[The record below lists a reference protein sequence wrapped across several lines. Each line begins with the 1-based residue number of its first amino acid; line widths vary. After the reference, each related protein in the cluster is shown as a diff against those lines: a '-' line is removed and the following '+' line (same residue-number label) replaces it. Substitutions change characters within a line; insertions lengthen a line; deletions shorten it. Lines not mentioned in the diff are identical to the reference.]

1 MWRLQFFY
9 TNHEPQLN
17 AFYYLVGADMLRST
31 ILSAICLSLLV
42 VSLQAQ
48 DAYKVKY
55 LGSNQGL
62 SNNSVKCIFQDSKG
76 FIWFGT
82 YDGLNRYDGYEFK
95 ILRNR
100 INDSASLPH
109 NYISALNE
117 DSEHN
122 LWIGMGQGAVT
133 YNTFTNLVS
142 PVYYYPHQ
150 SSQRQKVGIYI
161 NSIEKDGEG
170 NIFLGTSGLSVLVR
184 FKGQQEAVQI
194 PLYNADGSA
203 NIYASV
209 QAMYVDPQKRT
220 WIFIAGYGLYR
231 FNYKTRKLDLINSD
245 IRNFSVNKIVADN
258 AGCLWLGTSTGLMK
272 YIVSANQ
279 VAAYYNTVKGGL
291 SANYITALSIDG
303 NDQLWIGTDGG
314 GIDLLNIKSGQ
325 ISSINNSDK
334 SEGLTSESVLTIFID
349 KESRKWVG
357 TNKGGVNVFDV
368 TGDGFRTVQRNASYP
383 GLSSN
388 FITSFYED
396 QHNNLWIGTEGGGVS
411 VWNAERTQF
420 STYQQ
425 PQLSGNTVSSMTE
438 DAEGSI
444 WMATFGGGV
453 TRLLP
458 GGKTEH
464 FRLIN
469 QQDGYEN
476 KIAIRIYYDSK
487 KNLWVTTY
495 ENGHLYLYN
504 KPLNRFETFDGS
516 LGDLMS
522 IKEDRAGILWAGNA
536 QSLIRI
542 DPVNKQH
549 RYYEI
554 GKTVRSIYEDRQG
567 RFWVGSEGGGLVLF
581 DRKAGKIVKQY
592 TEDEGLS
599 SNTVMNILEDSTG
612 NLWIST
618 TNGLNKFNPQSGK
631 FNRFYESDGLQSSQF
646 SYRAAIQLRSG
657 ELAFGGNNGFN
668 IFYPQRIKPRTF
680 FPTLVITS
688 LRVNNKD
695 LSPALDFEM
704 NGSGDITRLTV
715 PHHEAL
721 LSLQFAALEYSAPNK
736 IQYAYYLE
744 GWDKDWNK
752 AGNTRTVTYNNIR
765 EGTYTLRIKST
776 NAEGAWNTVEKVVI
790 IKVLPPWFRTWWA
803 YLLYL
808 SGAVALAI
816 VFIRYKTRQAKM
828 KYELQLS
835 RVNAD
840 MRKAELESERM
851 EKEVQKAELQKAQAE
866 YEKER
871 AERETER
878 VINAREKEINQ
889 KRLSFFTNI
898 SHEFRTP
905 LTLILNPVKDL
916 IKQYQGQDK
925 EELRIIGLNAT
936 RLLSLTD
943 QLLLFRKIEEGAEG
957 LQVSRF
963 DFSRLCNTIFY
974 YFKHEAK
981 TKDIAYTIS
990 GIEEPIEMYGDKNK
1004 IEIILYNLISNAFK
1018 YTPREGQIDI
1028 HVVGYEDRLQIAIR
1042 DTGAGIPEGA
1052 GNAIFDRF
1060 YQAEGH
1066 VKLGFGIGLYMV
1078 KQFTEMHQ
1086 GSIAYQSEIGRGTLF
1101 TLQLPSGRYYLGSVA
1116 ITEIADEENESPVI
1130 AADDFEPSDD
1140 EASLPV
1146 PEIPL
1151 LTAKKAIVV
1160 VDDDEEMRNYVAS
1173 VLDEE
1178 FLVYKAPNGK
1188 EALKLV
1194 TAKKPDLVI
1203 SDVSMPEMD
1212 GITLC
1217 RAIKS
1222 DMNTSYIPVILL
1234 TAHTSQEIE
1243 LKGTEEG
1250 ADQYVTKPFNKE
1262 LLLARVHALF
1272 KSRAS
1277 LQQFFYNQVTLKK
1290 DVAEQP
1296 NVPAEYQELL
1306 DKCVA
1311 IVEKHLD
1318 DNDFNIET
1326 LAREMGMSHSY
1337 LYKRIKLISGQ
1348 SVNGFIRFLRLRKA
1362 AEFLITT
1369 NDTVSE
1375 VAYSVGFSDV
1385 KYFREQFSK
1394 LFKMKPTDY
1403 IKHYRGKVS
1412 GNFRIGNFGDN

>member
-1 MWRLQFFY
+1 MFR
-9 TNHEPQLN
+9 N
-17 AFYYLVGADMLRST
+17 T

-76 FIWFGT
+76 FVWFGT
-82 YDGLNRYDGYEFK
+82 YDGLDRYDGYEFK
-95 ILRNR
+95 VLRNR
-100 INDSASLPH
+100 INDSTSLPH

-117 DSEHN
+117 DNDHN

-133 YNTFTNLVS
+133 YNSFTNVVS
-142 PVYYYPHQ
+142 PVYYYPHR
-150 SSQRQKVGIYI
+150 SSQKHKVGIYI
-161 NSIEKDGEG
+161 NSIEKDSEG

-184 FKGQQEAVQI
+184 FKDQKEAVQI
-194 PLYNADGSA
+194 PLYNTDGSS

-209 QAMYVDPQKRT
+209 QAMYVDSQKRT
-220 WIFIAGYGLYR
+220 WIFLAGYGLYR
-231 FNYKTRKLDLINSD
+231 FNYKTRKLDLVNAD
-245 IRNFSVNKIVADN
+245 IRNFSVNKMVADN
-258 AGCLWLGTSTGLMK
+258 AGNLWLGTSTGLLK
-272 YIVSANQ
+272 YAVAANQ
-279 VAAYYNTVKGGL
+279 VTDHYNTAKGML
-291 SANYITALSIDG
+291 SANYITALSMDG
-303 NDQLWIGTDGG
+303 YNQLWIGTDGG
-314 GIDLLNIKSGQ
+314 GVDLLNIKSGQ
-325 ISSINNSDK
+325 ISSINSSNK
-334 SEGLTSESVLTIFID
+334 PGGLTSESVLTIFID

-368 TGDGFRTVQRNASYP
+368 IGNEFRTVQRNASYP

-388 FITSFYED
+388 FITSFFED
-396 QHNNLWIGTEGGGVS
+396 QKSNLWIGTEGGGVS
-411 VWNAERTQF
+411 VWNADRTRF
-420 STYQQ
+420 STYKE
-425 PQLSGNTVSSMTE
+425 PQLSSNTVSSMTQ
-438 DAEGSI
+438 DAEGNI

-453 TRLLP
+453 TRLAP
-458 GGKTEH
+458 GGKADH

-469 QQDGYEN
+469 QSDGFEN

-504 KPLNRFETFDGS
+504 KQLNRFETFDVS

-522 IKEDRAGILWAGNA
+522 IKEDRTGTLWAGNA

-542 DPVNKQH
+542 DQANKQH
-549 RYYEI
+549 QYYEI
-554 GKTVRSIYEDRQG
+554 GKTVRAIYEDRQG

-581 DRKAGKIVKQY
+581 DRKAGKIARRY

-695 LSPALDFEM
+695 LSPALDYEM
-704 NGSGDITRLTV
+704 NESGDITRLTV
-715 PHHEAL
+715 PYNEAL

-752 AGNTRTVTYNNIR
+752 TGNTRTVTYNNIR

-776 NAEGAWNTVEKVVI
+776 NAEGSWNTVEKVMT

-808 SGAVALAI
+808 SGAAALAI
-816 VFIRYKTRQAKM
+816 LYISYKTRQAKM

-835 RVNAD
+835 RVNAE

-851 EKEVQKAELQKAQAE
+851 EKEVQKAELQKAHAE
-866 YEKER
+866 YEKEK

-878 VINAREKEINQ
+878 VINAQEKEINQ

-963 DFSRLCNTIFY
+963 DFSKLGNTIFY

-981 TKDIAYTIS
+981 TKDIAYTIT

-1018 YTPREGQIDI
+1018 YTPREGQINID
-1028 HVVGYEDRLQIAIR
+1028 VVGYDDHLQITIR

-1086 GSIAYQSEIGRGTLF
+1086 GTIAYQSEVGKGTLF
-1101 TLQLPSGRYYLGSVA
+1101 TLQLPLGRDHFGA
-1116 ITEIADEENESPVI
+1116 IPITETSDEEDESPVI
-1130 AADDFEPSDD
+1130 TADDFEPSDE
-1140 EASLPV
+1140 EAPIPV

-1151 LTAKKAIVV
+1151 LTTKKAIVV

-1173 VLDEE
+1173 VFGEE
-1178 FLVYKAPNGK
+1178 FVVYKASNGK

-1194 TAKKPDLVI
+1194 ASKKPDLVI
-1203 SDVSMPEMD
+1203 SDISMPEMD

-1217 RAIKS
+1217 STIKA
-1222 DMNTSYIPVILL
+1222 DINTSHIPVILL

-1262 LLLARVHALF
+1262 LLLAKVNGLF

-1277 LQQFFYNQVTLKK
+1277 LQQYFYNQVTLKK
-1290 DVAEQP
+1290 DGSEQP

-1306 DKCVA
+1306 DKCIA

-1385 KYFREQFSK
+1385 KYFREQFTK

-1403 IKHYRGKVS
+1403 IKQYRGKVS
-1412 GNFRIGNFGDN
+1412 GNLRIGNSENN

>member
-1 MWRLQFFY
+1 MFR
-9 TNHEPQLN
+9 N
-17 AFYYLVGADMLRST
+17 T
-31 ILSAICLSLLV
+31 ILSAIYLSLLV

-76 FIWFGT
+76 FVWFGT
-82 YDGLNRYDGYEFK
+82 YDGLDRYDGYEFK

-100 INDSASLPH
+100 INDSTSLPH

-117 DSEHN
+117 DNDHHLWIATGQGVVRYNTYTNVFSPVLFVPHGSQQKYKASMYINCIEKDTLGN
-122 LWIGMGQGAVT
+122 MFLGSSGLGLFIKYKGQEAMEQVPLYERKDVATTEFSVQAVYIDKNGCPWTYITGRGLYCFNRKNRKLEPVCTTISQYSVNKMVADKRGRLWIGT
-133 YNTFTNLVS
+133 S
-142 PVYYYPHQ
+142 
-150 SSQRQKVGIYI
+150 
-161 NSIEKDGEG
+161 
-170 NIFLGTSGLSVLVR
+170 SGLLQYDI
-184 FKGQQEAVQI
+184 FKKEMIGPHKAQ
-194 PLYNADGSA
+194 ND
-203 NIYASV
+203 
-209 QAMYVDPQKRT
+209 
-220 WIFIAGYGLYR
+220 
-231 FNYKTRKLDLINSD
+231 KLGGAYISSL
-245 IRNFSVNKIVADN
+245 
-258 AGCLWLGTSTGLMK
+258 CL
-272 YIVSANQ
+272 
-279 VAAYYNTVKGGL
+279 
-291 SANYITALSIDG
+291 DE
-303 NDQLWIGTDGG
+303 NDKLWIGTDGS
-314 GIDLLNIKSGQ
+314 GIHLADLTRAD
-325 ISSINNSDK
+325 ISITALDVPAGNPASRF
-334 SEGLTSESVLTIFID
+334 VLALLVD
-349 KESRKWVG
+349 KEHRKWVG
-357 TNKGGVNVFDV
+357 TNKGGINVYDV
-368 TGDGFRTVQRNASYP
+368 TGNEFRTIRHDATHQAPTSNLINA
-383 GLSSN
+383 
-388 FITSFYED
+388 FYED
-396 QHNNLWIGTEGGGVS
+396 PKQNLWIGTEGGGINI
-411 VWNAERTQF
+411 WNAARTRF
-420 STYQQ
+420 SFYKE
-425 PQLSGNTVSSMTE
+425 PQLPGNTVSGITQ
-438 DAEGSI
+438 DGEGNM
-444 WMATFGGGV
+444 WVATFGGGV
-453 TRLLP
+453 AKISATGRI
-458 GGKTEH
+458 EH
-464 FRLIN
+464 YKLIHKA
-469 QQDGYEN
+469 DGWEN
-476 KIAIRIYYDSK
+476 KLATCIYYDSK
-487 KNLWVTTY
+487 RNIWATTY
-495 ENGHLYLYN
+495 ENGHLYLFN
-504 KPLNRFETFDGS
+504 RQENRFETFDES

-522 IKEDRAGILWAGNA
+522 IKEDLAGSLWVGNA
-536 QSLIRI
+536 HDLIRI
-542 DPVNKQH
+542 DPVNKEHQ
-549 RYYEI
+549 YYRI
-554 GKTVRSIYEDRQG
+554 GKTIRSIYEDRRG

-581 DRKAGKIVKQY
+581 DRKAGKIVKRY
-592 TEDEGLS
+592 TEDDGLTNNS
-599 SNTVMNILEDSTG
+599 IMCILEDSTG
-612 NLWIST
+612 CLWMST
-618 TNGLNKFNPQSGK
+618 ANGLNKFDPQTEK
-631 FNRFYESDGLQSSQF
+631 FNRFYESDGLQANQF
-646 SYRAAIQLRSG
+646 SYRSGIRLKSG

-695 LSPALDFEM
+695 LSPALDYEM
-704 NGSGDITRLTV
+704 NGNGDITRLTV
-715 PHHEAL
+715 PYNEAL

-744 GWDKDWNK
+744 GWDKDWNS

-765 EGTYTLRIKST
+765 EGSYTLRIRST
-776 NAEGAWNTVEKVVI
+776 NAEGTWNTAEKVMT

-808 SGAVALAI
+808 SGAAALAI
-816 VFIRYKTRQAKM
+816 LYIRYKTRQAKM

-835 RVNAD
+835 QMNAE

-851 EKEVQKAELQKAQAE
+851 EKEVQKAELQKTHAE
-866 YEKER
+866 YEKEK

-878 VINAREKEINQ
+878 VINAQEKEINQ

-943 QLLLFRKIEEGAEG
+943 QLLLFRKIEEGVEG

-963 DFSRLCNTIFY
+963 DFSKLCTTVFY

-981 TKDIAYTIS
+981 TKNIAYAIT
-990 GIEEPIEMYGDKNK
+990 GIEAPIEIIGDKNK
-1004 IEIILYNLISNAFK
+1004 MEIILYNLISNAFK
-1018 YTPREGQIDI
+1018 YTPREGQINIDI
-1028 HVVGYEDRLQIAIR
+1028 VPHEDDVKIAIR

-1086 GSIAYQSEIGRGTLF
+1086 GTIAYQSEVGKGTLF
-1101 TLQLPSGRYYLGSVA
+1101 TLQLPLGHEYLGTAPV
-1116 ITEIADEENESPVI
+1116 TEITDDEDESAVV
-1130 AADDFEPSDD
+1130 AVDDFEPSE
-1140 EASLPV
+1140 EASIPV

-1151 LTAKKAIVV
+1151 LTTKKAIVV

-1173 VLDEE
+1173 VFDEE
-1178 FLVYKAPNGK
+1178 FVVYKASNGK

-1194 TAKKPDLVI
+1194 ASKKPDLVI
-1203 SDVSMPEMD
+1203 SDISMPEMD

-1217 RAIKS
+1217 STIKA
-1222 DMNTSYIPVILL
+1222 DINTSHIPVILL

-1262 LLLARVHALF
+1262 LLLAKVNGLF

-1277 LQQFFYNQVTLKK
+1277 LQQYFYNQVTLKK
-1290 DVAEQP
+1290 DGSEQP
-1296 NVPAEYQELL
+1296 SVPAEYQELL
-1306 DKCVA
+1306 DKCIA

-1348 SVNGFIRFLRLRKA
+1348 SVNSFIRFLRLRKA

-1385 KYFREQFSK
+1385 KYFREQFTK

-1403 IKHYRGKVS
+1403 INQYRGKIS
-1412 GNFRIGNFGDN
+1412 GNLRIGHSGIN

>member
-1 MWRLQFFY
+1 MFR
-9 TNHEPQLN
+9 
-17 AFYYLVGADMLRST
+17 RT
-31 ILSAICLSLLV
+31 ILSVIYLFLLV
-42 VSLQAQ
+42 EILQAQ

-62 SNNSVKCIFQDSKG
+62 SNNSVKCIFQDSQG

-82 YDGLNRYDGYEFK
+82 YDGLDRYDGYEFK
-95 ILRNR
+95 VLRNR
-100 INDSASLPH
+100 INDSTSLPH

-117 DSEHN
+117 DNDHN

-133 YNTFTNLVS
+133 YNTFTNVVS

-150 SSQRQKVGIYI
+150 SSQKQKVGIYI
-161 NSIEKDGEG
+161 NSIEKDAEG

-184 FKGQQEAVQI
+184 FKDKKEAVQI

-209 QAMYVDPQKRT
+209 QAMYVDQQKRT
-220 WIFIAGYGLYR
+220 WIFIAGGGLYC
-231 FNYKTRKLDLINSD
+231 FNYKTRKLDLVNAD
-245 IRNFSVNKIVADN
+245 IRNFSVNKMVADN
-258 AGCLWLGTSTGLMK
+258 AGNLWLGTSTGLLQ
-272 YIVSANQ
+272 YGVTTNRVITHYS
-279 VAAYYNTVKGGL
+279 TSKGLL
-291 SANYITALSIDG
+291 SANYITALSVDDK
-303 NDQLWIGTDGG
+303 NQLWIGTDGG
-314 GIDLLNIKSGQ
+314 GIDILNLLTGQLSNINGADRSG
-325 ISSINNSDK
+325 
-334 SEGLTSESVLTIFID
+334 GLTSESVLAIFID

-357 TNKGGVNVFDV
+357 TNKGGLNVFDV
-368 TGDGFRTVQRNASYP
+368 IGNEFKTVRRGAAYP
-383 GLSSN
+383 GLTSN
-388 FITSFYED
+388 FITSFLED
-396 QHNNLWIGTEGGGVS
+396 AKRNLWIGTEGGGVN
-411 VWNAERTQF
+411 VWNEERTHF
-420 STYQQ
+420 TLYKE
-425 PQLSGNTVSSMTE
+425 PQLSSNTVSSMAQ
-438 DAEGSI
+438 DAAGNI

-453 TRLLP
+453 TKLNV
-458 GGKTEH
+458 GGGTEH
-464 FRLIN
+464 FKLIN
-469 QQDGYEN
+469 SADGFEN
-476 KIAIRIYYDSK
+476 KIAIRIYSDSEG
-487 KNLWVTTY
+487 NLWVTTY
-495 ENGHLYLYN
+495 ENGHLYLFN
-504 KPLNRFETFDGS
+504 KLMNRFETFDQS

-522 IKEDRAGILWAGNA
+522 IKEDRSHTLWAGNA
-536 QSLIRI
+536 QDLIQI
-542 DPVNKQH
+542 DRVNKKH
-549 RYYEI
+549 RYYGI
-554 GKTVRSIYEDRQG
+554 GKTVRAIYEDSKG
-567 RFWVGSEGGGLVLF
+567 NFWVGSEGGGLVLF
-581 DRKAGKIVKQY
+581 NRKQGKIAKRY
-592 TEDEGLS
+592 SEDEGLS
-599 SNTVMNILEDSTG
+599 SNTVMNILEDGTG

-618 TNGLNKFNPQSGK
+618 ANGLNKFNPQSGK

-646 SYRAAIQLRSG
+646 SYRAAIQLQSG
-657 ELAFGGNNGFN
+657 ELVFGGNNGFN
-668 IFYPQRIKPRTF
+668 IFNPQRIKPRTF
-680 FPTLVITS
+680 FPGLVITS

-695 LSPALDFEM
+695 LSPNLDYEM
-704 NGSGDITRLTV
+704 NENGDITRLTV
-715 PHHEAL
+715 PYEEAL

-744 GWDKDWNK
+744 GWDKDWNM
-752 AGNTRTVTYNNIR
+752 AGNSRTVTYNNIR

-776 NAEGAWNTVEKVVI
+776 NAEGTWNTVEKVVT

-808 SGAVALAI
+808 SGAAALAI
-816 VFIRYKTRQAKM
+816 LYIRYKTRQAKM

-835 RVNAD
+835 RVNAE

-851 EKEVQKAELQKAQAE
+851 EKEVQKAELQKTHAE

-878 VINAREKEINQ
+878 VINDQEKKINE

-957 LQVSRF
+957 LQLSRF
-963 DFSRLCNTIFY
+963 DFSKLCNTVFY

-981 TKDIAYTIS
+981 TKDIAYAVS
-990 GIEEPIEMYGDKNK
+990 GIEEPIEICGDKNK

-1018 YTPREGQIDI
+1018 YTPRGGQIDI
-1028 HVVGYEDRLQIAIR
+1028 HLMQEGDQVQITIR
-1042 DTGAGIPEGA
+1042 DTGAGIPEGT

-1078 KQFTEMHQ
+1078 KQFTDMHQ
-1086 GSIAYQSEIGRGTLF
+1086 GTIGYRSVVAKGTAF
-1101 TLQLPSGRYYLGSVA
+1101 TLQLPLRQDNFDA
-1116 ITEIADEENESPVI
+1116 IPLEDAQDDEEGNSI
-1130 AADDFEPSDD
+1130 ITTDNFDSGD
-1140 EASLPV
+1140 EEAPALF
-1146 PEIPL
+1146 PEMPL
-1151 LTAKKAIVV
+1151 LTTKKAIIV

-1173 VLDEE
+1173 VFDDE
-1178 FLVYKAPNGK
+1178 FLVFKAQNGK
-1188 EALKLV
+1188 EALKMV
-1194 TAKKPDLVI
+1194 TTKNPDLII
-1203 SDVSMPEMD
+1203 SDISMPEMD

-1217 RAIKS
+1217 AAIK
-1222 DMNTSYIPVILL
+1222 DNVNTSHIPVILL
-1234 TAHTSQEIE
+1234 TAHTSQDIE
-1243 LKGTEEG
+1243 LRGTEEG

-1262 LLLARVHALF
+1262 LLLAKVNGLF
-1272 KSRAS
+1272 KSRTN
-1277 LQQFFYNQVTLKK
+1277 LQQYFYNQVTLKK
-1290 DVAEQP
+1290 ETTGEP

-1306 DKCVA
+1306 DKCIA

-1318 DNDFNIET
+1318 DNDFNIEI

-1385 KYFREQFSK
+1385 KYFREQFTK
-1394 LFKMKPTDY
+1394 LFKMKPADY
-1403 IKHYRGKVS
+1403 VKQYRGKIS
-1412 GNFRIGNFGDN
+1412 GNLRIDNSGLN